1 MRCTRM
7 TSTINDIAHRLQG
20 MLEKALTQ
28 LKVEQ
33 SRRKE
38 ADIMVVEV
46 QKRLGSKEQELSCAK
61 ERFQK
66 LLAQK
71 DEKISALLQ
80 TIQQLGGDQNEDLGT
95 PKENNDTSECFSSIG
110 CENEIECMEEDTT
123 DESNNEALARSMV
136 DTGFVKEEF
145 EEVMQDPDS
154 KDDGRSKVEEDNN
167 NQQKA
172 TGHINLL
179 PCKLCEKTFKTK
191 YTLKSHEETV
201 HSNELMFKCS
211 KCEQRFKDAS
221 SCRRHQVNNQLH
233 KRLEKEKQSPVLLC
247 CICGKQFARQRRWSL
262 DQHYLSHIQTQRLPC
277 KMCDKKFTRKS
288 YLVQHM
294 AKNHSTE

>member
-1 MRCTRM
+1 M
-7 TSTINDIAHRLQG
+7 TSTRNDVAHRLQV

-33 SRRKE
+33 GRRKE

-46 QKRLGSKEQELSCAK
+46 QKDLCSKEQELNCAK
-61 ERFQK
+61 ETFQK
-66 LLAQK
+66 ILAQK
-71 DEKISALLQ
+71 DEKISVLLQ
-80 TIQQLGGDQNEDLGT
+80 TIQRLGGDQNEDLGT
-95 PKENNDTSECFSSIG
+95 PKENYDAAECFSSNG

-123 DESNNEALARSMV
+123 DETNNEALASSMV

-145 EEVMQDPDS
+145 EEVMQEPDG
-154 KDDGRSKVEEDNN
+154 KDDGQSKVEEDNN
-167 NQQKA
+167 NQKNV
-172 TGHINLL
+172 TGHIDLL

-201 HSNELMFKCS
+201 HSNELMFKCN

-247 CICGKQFARQRRWSL
+247 CICGKQFARKRRWSL

-277 KMCDKKFTRKS
+277 KMCDKDFTRES

-294 AKNHSTE
+294 AKNHSTA